1 MSSIPNNLTILRR
14 TRIGLYRLRKSKP
27 FQLRFVKQNN
37 FEHNRITPKR
47 QFVTDISL
55 LARKEIDGDED
66 PISHPLEPKSENI
79 EEFRRNIELLC
90 LDDLEYEE
98 GLHEE
103 DLCNSRSDKTFY
115 KDRDAVG
122 NCELTSLS
130 RTGNR
135 QDLIQRTYASGIELH
150 KLRTE
155 REKIKKK
162 IVEHLL
168 PNGKYGEA
176 LLLDRFVDKLD
187 CKRNTGSNGNYLY
200 GLDPERV
207 RYEAICNM
215 HMAAYGGRI
224 DYLNIGQKINT
235 GAEYHDGEL
244 TDYWKSVAMDAES
257 HLRQYNLHGLWVGK
271 SGEGG
276 YEMINITYSGDML
289 YAYEVS
295 HTQSR
300 REIFRADL
308 CPKYDQHGIREDALL
323 PIELTPATSTAWG
336 TASLE
341 RFHGVSSVVP
351 CYSGIKSNGDLFH
364 KFKNTF
370 RGSGAFSKSGEGK
383 EVKGQLIV
391 IGDYISFLW

>member
-1 MSSIPNNLTILRR
+1 
-14 TRIGLYRLRKSKP
+14 
-27 FQLRFVKQNN
+27 
-37 FEHNRITPKR
+37 
-47 QFVTDISL
+47 L
-55 LARKEIDGDED
+55 L
-66 PISHPLEPKSENI
+66 S
-79 EEFRRNIELLC
+79 
-90 LDDLEYEE
+90 
-98 GLHEE
+98 
-103 DLCNSRSDKTFY
+103 
-115 KDRDAVG
+115 
-122 NCELTSLS
+122 
-130 RTGNR
+130 
-135 QDLIQRTYASGIELH
+135 
-150 KLRTE
+150 
-155 REKIKKK
+155 
-162 IVEHLL
+162 
-168 PNGKYGEA
+168 
-176 LLLDRFVDKLD
+176 
-187 CKRNTGSNGNYLY
+187 
-200 GLDPERV
+200 
-207 RYEAICNM
+207 
-215 HMAAYGGRI
+215 
-224 DYLNIGQKINT
+224 YLNIKYIIC
-235 GAEYHDGEL
+235 
-244 TDYWKSVAMDAES
+244 
-257 HLRQYNLHGLWVGK
+257 LR

-391 IGDYISFLW
+391 IGDYISFLWTEQKTQIMFSRPSEKLALKILRETVSVE